1 MEMERTS
8 LDKTINA
15 LQITRI
21 ANQKHTYGYKFNW
34 VNRCVTTIQFGV
46 RER

>member
-1 MEMERTS
+1 MKRIFLNETVNTLR
-8 LDKTINA
+8 
-15 LQITRI
+15 ITRTV
-21 ANQKHTYGYKFNW
+21 NQKHTYGYKLNW